1 MRMNQGAEL
10 MYKAEDLMN
19 AGDVPAFL
27 ELHTE
32 DAVMHIPGSGPMAG
46 DYQGRD
52 GIAASFEREMGL
64 LDAPPTFRPHDVLA
78 SDDHAVSLG
87 TPRLDGDQCS
97 RLLALS
103 DQDRVVADG
112 IGHRLSLEPAI
123 RTERKRSRR
132 TLHAPSIPPLGRTRR
147 DHIPLRSIRGM
158 GGVSC
163 VGPPRS

>member
-10 MYKAEDLMN
+10 MHKAEDLMN

-27 ELHTE
+27 ELHTA

-87 TPRLDGDQCS
+87 TQTLQRGGRTIDIQM
-97 RLLALS
+97 A
-103 DQDRVVADG
+103 VVAHVKDG
-112 IGHRLSLEPAI
+112 RFSEVWV
-123 RTERKRSRR
+123 
-132 TLHAPSIPPLGRTRR
+132 IPQDQAAYDGFFAA
-147 DHIPLRSIRGM
+147 
-158 GGVSC
+158 
-163 VGPPRS
+163 